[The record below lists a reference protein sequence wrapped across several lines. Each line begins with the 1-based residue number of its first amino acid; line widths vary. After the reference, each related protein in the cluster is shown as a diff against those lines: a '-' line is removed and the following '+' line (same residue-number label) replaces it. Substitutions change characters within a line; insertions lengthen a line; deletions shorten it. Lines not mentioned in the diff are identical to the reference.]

1 MRATNSNATNDDFGA
16 TAQEY
21 VDAPF
26 ELLQEGIDY
35 TFNRALGFISM
46 KSYINTGDA
55 VAVAYVY
62 NDPEQGGA
70 PVAVGELNASGNDRI
85 YLKLLRPGG
94 MTTADKA
101 WDLTM
106 RNIYSLGVSGIN
118 PEGFELEIADT
129 RGNIPEVNL
138 PGRSATLLQDL
149 GLDRVNSEGATI
161 PDNQIDF
168 TGITLDAG
176 TGRIMFPYL
185 EPFGKRIDEIL
196 GNSVSDSVRQSLTF
210 S

>member
-1 MRATNSNATNDDFGA
+1 MISLYGLPGNDRDRYNEVTLNELRATNSNATNEDFGA

-94 MTTADKA
+94 MTTSDKA
-101 WDLTM
+101 WELTM

-129 RGNIPEVNL
+129 RG
-138 PGRSATLLQDL
+138 
-149 GLDRVNSEGATI
+149 
-161 PDNQIDF
+161 
-168 TGITLDAG
+168 
-176 TGRIMFPYL
+176 
-185 EPFGKRIDEIL
+185 
-196 GNSVSDSVRQSLTF
+196 
-210 S
+210 

>member
-1 MRATNSNATNDDFGA
+1 
-16 TAQEY
+16 
-21 VDAPF
+21 
-26 ELLQEGIDY
+26 
-35 TFNRALGFISM
+35 
-46 KSYINTGDA
+46 
-55 VAVAYVY
+55 
-62 NDPEQGGA
+62 
-70 PVAVGELNASGNDRI
+70 
-85 YLKLLRPGG
+85 
-94 MTTADKA
+94 MTTSDKA

-176 TGRIMFPYL
+176 DGSYYV
-185 EPFGKRIDEIL
+185 
-196 GNSVSDSVRQSLTF
+196 SVPRAIWETNR
-210 S
+210 